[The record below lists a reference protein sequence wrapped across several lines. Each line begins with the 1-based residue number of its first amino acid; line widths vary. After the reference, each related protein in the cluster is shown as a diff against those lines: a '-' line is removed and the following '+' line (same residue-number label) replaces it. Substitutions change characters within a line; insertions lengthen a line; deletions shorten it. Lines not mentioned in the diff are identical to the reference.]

1 VGLPGRPH
9 KSQAWTFRHR
19 SAAELPNFHVS
30 PMRQSVKVKP
40 PPYRSDPQPCSPQLH
55 PAPVVMQAAVPA
67 DTTAAALVI
76 SVRLTPHH
84 HDRRFAAWTAARYA
98 AGPAAKYAVQED
110 RSFRVNFSWVAPKL
124 H

>member
-1 VGLPGRPH
+1 
-9 KSQAWTFRHR
+9 
-19 SAAELPNFHVS
+19 
-30 PMRQSVKVKP
+30 
-40 PPYRSDPQPCSPQLH
+40 
-55 PAPVVMQAAVPA
+55 MQAAVPA

-84 HDRRFAAWTAARYA
+84 HDRRFAAFAWTARYA